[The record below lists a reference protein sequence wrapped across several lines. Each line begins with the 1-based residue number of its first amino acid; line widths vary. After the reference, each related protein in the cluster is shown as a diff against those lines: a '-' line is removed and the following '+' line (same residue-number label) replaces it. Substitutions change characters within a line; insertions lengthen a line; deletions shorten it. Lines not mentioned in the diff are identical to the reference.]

1 MFENVALAP
10 PDPILGITEAFKKDT
25 REGKINL
32 SVGVYEDEAG
42 KTPVLASVK
51 AAEKRLLETEAT
63 KGYKPIDGDP
73 TYGRLVRETLFGAG
87 HEYVSGER
95 AATLHTPGG
104 TGALRLSADFL
115 SQKLGVKKIW
125 VSNPTW
131 ANHQSIFGAAGISSA
146 DYAYYDPETKGLA
159 FSKLLA
165 DLNQVGAGEAVLLHA
180 CCHNPSG
187 ADPTAEQWKEISA
200 LLKAKGALP
209 VLDFAYQGFGDG
221 LVEDA
226 VGLRALSADF
236 EELLVCSSYSK
247 NFGLYNERVGALTV
261 TAKSKEQRDS
271 VLSQL
276 KICVRTNFSNP
287 PAHGGAIVSTIL
299 GDEALRAQWEKELAE
314 MRSRIARMRVGF
326 VEGLRAAGV
335 PGDFSFITRQKGM
348 FSFSGL
354 TKAQVDRLKDEH
366 AIYVVGS
373 GRINVAGM
381 TPKNLP
387 ILCQAIASVS
397 R

>member
-25 REGKINL
+25 RPGKINL

-51 AAEKRLLETEAT
+51 AAEKHLLETEGS

-73 TYGRLVRETLFGAG
+73 AYGRLVRETLFGKD
-87 HEYVSGER
+87 HEYVGGER

-131 ANHQSIFGAAGISSA
+131 ANHQSIFGAAGISSS

-165 DLNQVGAGEAVLLHA
+165 DLSKVSAGEAVLLHA

-187 ADPTAEQWKEISA
+187 ADPSADEWKEISA

-221 LVEDA
+221 LFEDA

-236 EELLVCSSYSK
+236 DELLICSSYSK

-261 TAKSKEQRDS
+261 TAKNKEQRDS

-299 GDEALRAQWEKELAE
+299 GDATLRAQWEKELAE
-314 MRSRIARMRVGF
+314 MRARIASMRVGF

-335 PGDFSFITRQKGM
+335 PGDFSFITQQKGM

-354 TKAQVDRLKDEH
+354 TKAQVDRLRDEH

-381 TPKNLP
+381 TPRNLP